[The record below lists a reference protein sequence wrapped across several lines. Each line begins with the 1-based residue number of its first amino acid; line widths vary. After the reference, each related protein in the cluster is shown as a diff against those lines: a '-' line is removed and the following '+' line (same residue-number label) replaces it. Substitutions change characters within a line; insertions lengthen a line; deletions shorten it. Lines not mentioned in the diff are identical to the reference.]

1 MNKAEIEEVTE
12 IVNNAMNTGISLYV
26 ERKSVAKLF
35 TAVIAANVATMF
47 VISGITGVMKKRLAE
62 KAETENKKDDTDDG
76 TSLI

>member
-1 MNKAEIEEVTE
+1 MNKTEIDQVTD
-12 IVNNAMNTGISLYV
+12 IVNNAMETGVSIRIPGRTV
-26 ERKSVAKLF
+26 VAVF